1 MNQTRYAILNAD
13 DFGYSAE
20 VNRAILK
27 AHREGILTSTSLMVA
42 EEGAESAVA
51 LAKENLRLGVGLH
64 LVVTHDCP
72 LLPAS
77 AIPSLVRPNGRL
89 DSDLFRAG
97 LRYAFSTTAQKQLQK
112 EIEAQFARFA
122 ETGLAWSHVDGHQHF
137 HLPPTVWDS
146 MVALCGQYGVHRL
159 RYPSEPIRE
168 HLQNGGQSANLD
180 TLAALIFRL
189 LRKRNLRRLR
199 TLEAQQEKPFFLN
212 ERVYGHLQT
221 GKMSLDYCT
230 RLTGRLQAKT
240 NEIYFHPGAPHAT
253 LLPPELQTPD
263 VRDVELHALLH
274 PDLRHALETHHIQIG
289 NYAEVEMW
297 SRVEQNANA

>member
-1 MNQTRYAILNAD
+1 VSQTRYAILNAD
-13 DFGYSAE
+13 DFGYNAE

-27 AHREGILTSTSLMVA
+27 AHREGVLTSTSLMVA
-42 EEGAESAVA
+42 EEGAEAAIAS
-51 LAKENLRLGVGLH
+51 AKENPRLGVGLH
-64 LVVTHDCP
+64 LVVTQDRP
-72 LLPAS
+72 LLPLS
-77 AIPSLVRPNGRL
+77 EIPSLVRPNGRL

-97 LRYAFSTTAQKQLQK
+97 LRYAFSATAQKQLQK

-122 ETGLAWSHVDGHQHF
+122 EAGLEWSHVDGHQHF

-146 MVALCGQYGVHRL
+146 MIALCGQYGVHRL

-168 HLQNGGQSANLD
+168 HLKSGGQSANLD
-180 TLAALIFRL
+180 TLAALVFRL
-189 LRKRNLRRLR
+189 LRKRNLRRLCAIEMQ
-199 TLEAQQEKPFFLN
+199 TGKPPFLN

-221 GKMSLDYCT
+221 GRMDIDYCT
-230 RLTGRLQAKT
+230 RLVGRLQAKT

-253 LLPPELQTPD
+253 LLRTELQTPD

-274 PDLRHALETHHIQIG
+274 PNLRHALETHHIQIG

-297 SRVEQNANA
+297 LRAEQNTEP